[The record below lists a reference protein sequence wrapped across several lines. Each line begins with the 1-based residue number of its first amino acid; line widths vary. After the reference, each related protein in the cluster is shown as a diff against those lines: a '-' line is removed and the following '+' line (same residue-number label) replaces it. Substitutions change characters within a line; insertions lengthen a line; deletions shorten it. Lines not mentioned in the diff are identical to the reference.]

1 MYRRPLSSQ
10 KKKKNLGESL
20 SPIFFLMMG
29 VDVCTQAIINPL
41 TDGHFIFFFIQQ
53 CHWTI
58 DLVMGYLLI
67 RHNSG

>member
-1 MYRRPLSSQ
+1 MYRRPLPP

-20 SPIFFLMMG
+20 SPIFVLIMG
-29 VDVCTQAIINPL
+29 GYICTQATINPL
-41 TDGHFIFFFIQQ
+41 TDGYFTFLFIQQ